1 MHPLRVI
8 FNRIIWNNKERKE
21 EYEITYIHRGAKNDR
36 KTIHMNSI
44 TKVEKSV
51 FIYDDNGSE
60 NTIPLHRVLIV
71 RNIKTGNIIW
81 KKV

>member
-21 EYEITYIHRGAKNDR
+21 DYEITYIHRGATNDR
-36 KTIHMNSI
+36 KTIYMNSI
-44 TKVEKSV
+44 TKIEKST
-51 FIYDDNGSE
+51 FIYADNGTE
-60 NTIPLHRVLIV
+60 TTIPLHRVVIV
-71 RNIKTGNIIW
+71 RNIKTGSNIW

>member
-8 FNRIIWNNKERKE
+8 FNRIIWDNKERKE
-21 EYEITYIHRGAKNDR
+21 DYEIIYIHRGAINDR

-44 TKVEKSV
+44 KKVEKST
-51 FIYDDNGSE
+51 FIYTDNVTE
-60 NTIPLHRVLIV
+60 TTIPFHRVLIV
-71 RNIKTGNIIW
+71 RNIETGNIIW